1 MVASG
6 ALSGATMA
14 WYEGAPAWVPLE
26 QLLGGGGAPAG
37 GAAAT
42 VARQAVRSAPPS
54 RGDDPDAELAAFQAE
69 LARLDDQ
76 AAADERPAT
85 PECVCSAVRP
95 PLRPRRLN
103 GAQR

>member
-26 QLLGGGGAPAG
+26 QLLGGSGAPAS

-42 VARQAVRSAPPS
+42 VARQAVRAAPPS
-54 RGDDPDAELAAFQAE
+54 RGEDPDAELRAFQAE
-69 LARLDDQ
+69 MARLEEE
-76 AAADERPAT
+76 ERPAT
-85 PECVCSAVRP
+85 PECVRCAVGP
-95 PLRPRRLN
+95 PLRPRCLDS
-103 GAQR
+103 AQR